1 MSRRRTDT
9 RQDDPVAAC
18 GIVPRESAGFT
29 LVELLVVISLVS
41 IIFITFTSFF
51 NNYLILYSKY
61 QKDATNFT
69 ELANQSQRIADVL
82 RGLTDITAE
91 SSNSLT
97 AYAYFS
103 PVDSY
108 VSQVRYY
115 LNSTNTAILV
125 DVTPMTANPPIGS
138 LITTS
143 KKTYTIITN
152 YFQASGVNLFNYYD
166 ASGTQITLPITDE
179 HSILS
184 IQVNLAEPGTH
195 TKNGQTLSIT
205 VSLRNRKTNL

>member
-1 MSRRRTDT
+1 LSRLNT
-9 RQDDPVAAC
+9 PVR
-18 GIVPRESAGFT
+18 GPSSTGRETSSQHGFT

-41 IIFITFTSFF
+41 VIFVTFGSFF
-51 NNYLILYSKY
+51 DNYLVLYSKY

-91 SSNSLT
+91 SANSLT

-108 VSQVRYY
+108 VSQVHYY
-115 LNSTNTAILV
+115 LNATNTAVLV
-125 DVTPMTANPPIGS
+125 DVTPMTSNPPIGT
-138 LITTS
+138 LITANE
-143 KKTYTIITN
+143 KTYTIITN

-166 ASGTQITLPITDE
+166 PSGTLLTLPISDE
-179 HSILS
+179 HSIQS

-205 VSLRNRKTNL
+205 VGLRNRKTNL